1 MCFSKVIFLK
11 KKQKIIIAENSIVFS
26 VFQVLEKFFKTVLV
40 ERENVK
46 LKKLMESELIIF
58 SFSESTSWKKMNFW
72 AKHSS
77 LPILVISDSSSLPE
91 ESKEFTKNFPSF
103 GYLVLNFDDE
113 KLRELSKKTGGYGLT
128 FGFEEGANLRATDCH
143 FDEKGVSFKLNFN
156 GNILPVWLSDQADRK
171 RVYTTLAIL
180 SIAQI
185 LNLNL
190 VEVSKALHN

>member
-1 MCFSKVIFLK
+1 M
-11 KKQKIIIAENSIVFS
+11 
-26 VFQVLEKFFKTVLV
+26 
-40 ERENVK
+40 
-46 LKKLMESELIIF
+46 
-58 SFSESTSWKKMNFW
+58 
-72 AKHSS
+72 
-77 LPILVISDSSSLPE
+77 
-91 ESKEFTKNFPSF
+91 
-103 GYLVLNFDDE
+103 
-113 KLRELSKKTGGYGLT
+113 T

-171 RVYTTLAIL
+171 RVYTALAIL